1 MKFIHS
7 GWLVAGLAALL
18 NFATTSTLIYLQRE
32 LIFTVAPG
40 QDQAQAKPRFW
51 SFRAEEV
58 DALIEDLKAERAKM
72 VKRQSE
78 LDKVTFHI
86 EAERQELEKTRSD
99 VAAMRDEIS
108 AEMPQI
114 QQAEQKNLK
123 ILSQSYATMT
133 PTATVAIF
141 KEMEETQCVKLLAL
155 MKPDKVGAI
164 LQEMSLQDKDESM
177 VKRAAR
183 ISDKLRLVRLPEKP
197 KI

>member
-1 MKFIHS
+1 MKLLHS
-7 GWLVAGLAALL
+7 GWLVAALAALL
-18 NFATTSTLIYLQRE
+18 NFATTATLIYLQRE
-32 LIFTVAPG
+32 LLFTTPPG
-40 QDQAQAKPRFW
+40 QDQPQAKPRFW

-58 DALIEDLKAERAKM
+58 DALITELKAQRAKM
-72 VKRQSE
+72 VLHQSE
-78 LDKVTFHI
+78 LDKVAAHI

-141 KEMEETQCVKLLAL
+141 KEMDETACVKLLAL
-155 MKPDKVGAI
+155 MKPEKVGAI
-164 LQEMSLQDKDESM
+164 LQEMSLQDKDETM
-177 VKRAAR
+177 IKRAAR
-183 ISDKLRLVRLPEKP
+183 ISDKLRLVRVPEKP